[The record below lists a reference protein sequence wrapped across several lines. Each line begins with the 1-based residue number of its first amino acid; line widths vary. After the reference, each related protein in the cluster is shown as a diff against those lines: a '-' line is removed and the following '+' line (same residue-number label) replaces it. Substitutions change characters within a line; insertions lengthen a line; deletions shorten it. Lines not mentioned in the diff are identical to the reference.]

1 MSRSFDAGWFREA
14 SNVGRW
20 GSDDERGTL
29 NLITAEKRLSAL
41 ALPTHGVVIP
51 LGRPVATTGS
61 RQIPPSAVHV
71 MTTSGPDEIS
81 NQDLIILSAH
91 GFEMTHLDA
100 IGHSTLDGRVY
111 GDRAASDVVT
121 ATGLRHGGIDHAVEG
136 IVTRGVLLDVAGA
149 AGVDHVAHGAGISA
163 TDLDNAE
170 RAARVAVGPGD
181 AVFVRSGL
189 ALRIARGGE
198 DTPDLRE
205 GLLPDALPWLRARDV
220 ALYAGDCIEQLPSDV
235 DGIPQPLHQVGMA
248 RMGLWILDAP
258 DVEALAAACA
268 RFGRSEF
275 LVVIAPLRIPG
286 GTASAVNPL
295 AIF

>member
-1 MSRSFDAGWFREA
+1 MSGSFGADRLREA
-14 SNVGRW
+14 SNLGRW
-20 GSDDERGTL
+20 GTEDERGTL
-29 NLITAEKRLSAL
+29 NLITAEKRLAAL

-51 LGRPVATTGS
+51 LGRAIATTGS

-71 MTTSGPDEIS
+71 MTTLGPDEIS
-81 NQDLIILSAH
+81 SQDLLILSAH

-111 GDRAASDVVT
+111 GDRAASEVVT
-121 ATGLRHGGIDHAVEG
+121 AAGLRHGGIDQAVEG
-136 IVTRGVLLDVAGA
+136 IVTRGILLDVAGA
-149 AGVDHVAHGAGISA
+149 EGVDHVAQGDGISA
-163 TDLDNAE
+163 ADLDRAE
-170 RAARVAVGPGD
+170 RAARVSVGAGD

-189 ALRIARGGE
+189 GLRVARGGE

-205 GLLPDALPWLRARDV
+205 GLLPDAIPWLRARDV
-220 ALYAGDCIEQLPSDV
+220 ALYAGDCIERLPSEV

-248 RMGLWILDAP
+248 LMGLWILDAP
-258 DVEALAAACA
+258 DVEPLAAACA

-275 LVVIAPLRIPG
+275 LLVIAPLRIPG

>member
-1 MSRSFDAGWFREA
+1 MTKSFGADWFREA
-14 SNVGRW
+14 SNLGRW
-20 GSDDERGTL
+20 GAEDERGTL

-51 LGRPVATTGS
+51 LGRAIATKGS
-61 RQIPPSAVHV
+61 RQVPPSAVHV
-71 MTTSGPDEIS
+71 MTTLGADQIS

-111 GDRAASDVVT
+111 GDRVASEVVT
-121 ATGLRHGGIDHAVEG
+121 AGGLRHGGVDHAAGG
-136 IVTRGVLLDVAGA
+136 IVTRGVLLDVAAA
-149 AGVDHVAHGAGISA
+149 AGVDHLAHGAGISA
-163 TDLDNAE
+163 MDLDGAE
-170 RAARVAVGPGD
+170 RAARVSVGAGD

-189 ALRIARGGE
+189 ALRIARGAE

-205 GLLPDALPWLRARDV
+205 GLLPDVIPWLRARDV
-220 ALYAGDCIEQLPSDV
+220 ALYAGDCIERLPSDV

-248 RMGLWILDAP
+248 LMGLWILDAP